1 MFSLHNNF
9 KKNYTYTV
17 IITARK
23 TTTNTVGL
31 QLGLFETNSN
41 SDCSF
46 NGVQPVQQSQ
56 GFSSNAVQ
64 IINSTSFQD
73 YVFNSERF
81 VKNWYKLDVGTYLPN
96 NATSQKLQNIQIK
109 QIKIIEI
116 PPPPTFT
123 FISSK
128 TINCNSNPVSFAVTN
143 VYNTPNVTY
152 EWNAPGWFLNGN
164 PITASFMGSSS
175 VSLVPGNNAGNISVT
190 PIVDGTERQS
200 TKSCSI
206 NYTPFSTNASITGK
220 ENICYTSGTT
230 ETYTLNYLPA
240 NCTVNWSSN
249 NPSVAS
255 IASFNNQQ
263 ATLNINTA
271 GNFKLSASITNAC
284 GQKEDYA
291 KYIYGNVSNGLP
303 NPIIVGSEP
312 DPNKIYNKYDDLII
326 YFEDQNG
333 STNFN
338 PTNFEFQLDNPSD
351 FTLIGVYGNVAVLN
365 VKYSSPYLNLG
376 FVTRMKNDCGWS
388 EWKYQSFFLQGFDPY
403 YPYYG
408 YRVSTASNTYSA
420 ELNILIDE
428 EDDKTPNKSLKHKKL
443 NEDTFESYTIEIA
456 SLQGQ
461 TVFKKDKIKNNKITV
476 PTAKWQKG
484 VYYMKISN
492 SKGEVKQ
499 KSLLIQ

>member
-1 MFSLHNNF
+1 MS
-9 KKNYTYTV
+9 YQS
-17 IITARK
+17 IGI
-23 TTTNTVGL
+23 NTPV
-31 QLGLFETNSN
+31 QLGTQQYKSIELNFTFTKPANITLGTLDYIVKAYNSSGSSKKLAQSNIFGIDLGLNASMTLNKSFELGRASLDWDDGNYMVVEIKQRVAPFLKWTSNSISLKKTPTYSLTSNVNEISCGTNAPVIFTLNTEAPTNLSSYNWTFGTDWTAVGSVNTNS
-41 SDCSF
+41 
-46 NGVQPVQQSQ
+46 
-56 GFSSNAVQ
+56 
-64 IINSTSFQD
+64 
-73 YVFNSERF
+73 
-81 VKNWYKLDVGTYLPN
+81 
-96 NATSQKLQNIQIK
+96 
-109 QIKIIEI
+109 
-116 PPPPTFT
+116 
-123 FISSK
+123 
-128 TINCNSNPVSFAVTN
+128 VTL
-143 VYNTPNVTY
+143 T
-152 EWNAPGWFLNGN
+152 
-164 PITASFMGSSS
+164 SSS
-175 VSLVPGNNAGNISVT
+175 ANPSMVKVT
-190 PIVDGTERQS
+190 PIFDNQTQPS
-200 TKSCSI
+200 FTKKI
-206 NYTPFSTNASITGK
+206 ILTPFSTNASITGK